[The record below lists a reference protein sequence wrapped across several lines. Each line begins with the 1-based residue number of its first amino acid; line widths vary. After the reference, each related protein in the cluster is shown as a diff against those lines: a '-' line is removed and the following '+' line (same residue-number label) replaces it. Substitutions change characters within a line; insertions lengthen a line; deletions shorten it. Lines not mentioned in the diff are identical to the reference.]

1 MKDYKKAILGILKKR
16 KDSGDKFESQVLKLT
31 LKQIDGARDDGW
43 GVFYSKNGKSLVSAK
58 KTIEG
63 SYAVKDDTEE
73 IGDNAFWGCAFLRNV
88 AVPNTVER
96 IGDEAFARCI
106 SLESVCIPASV
117 EKIGKNPFVDLDSK
131 VINNE
136 SEAYVID
143 NKILYSADR
152 TRLVSCLTDAAMVIV
167 PKTVRIIGSLA
178 FTRRAKLKKVQLPDG
193 LERIGRDAF
202 SDCDALE
209 EVVIPA
215 SVKTIAPYAFGGC
228 ESLKK
233 VTFLGEV
240 QSLSRTAFSDC
251 FNLYT
256 ILVPQGKEKAYRKI
270 LHITSESDTLVLG
283 NEQVAP
289 TDNKPETP
297 KAEPAKEP
305 AKEMKEEKKE
315 KKEKKEEK
323 KVDNKEKKDKK
334 IKKDNADKKDN
345 AGKEGSNGEK

>member
-16 KDSGDKFESQVLKLT
+16 KDSGDRFESQVLKLT
-31 LKQIDGARDDGW
+31 LKQMDGARDDGW

-88 AVPNTVER
+88 AVPNTVVR

-143 NKILYSADR
+143 NKILYDADR

-283 NEQVAP
+283 NEHVAP
-289 TDNKPETP
+289 TDSKPETP
-297 KAEPAKEP
+297 KAEP

-315 KKEKKEEK
+315 KK
-323 KVDNKEKKDKK
+323 DKKDKK

-345 AGKEGSNGEK
+345 AGKEGSHGEK

>member
-31 LKQIDGARDDGW
+31 LKQMDGARDDGW

-58 KTIEG
+58 KSIEG

-73 IGDNAFWGCAFLRNV
+73 IGDNAFWGCAFLRKV
-88 AVPNTVER
+88 AVPNTVVR

-136 SEAYVID
+136 SEAFVIE

-256 ILVPQGKEKAYRKI
+256 ILVPQGKEKEYRKI

-283 NEQVAP
+283 NEHVAL
-289 TDNKPETP
+289 TDSKPETP
-297 KAEPAKEP
+297 KAEPAKD
-305 AKEMKEEKKE
+305 MKEEKKE

-334 IKKDNADKKDN
+334 IKKDNA
-345 AGKEGSNGEK
+345 GKEAGNGEK

>member
-289 TDNKPETP
+289 KDSKPETP
-297 KAEPAKEP
+297 KAEP

-315 KKEKKEEK
+315 KK
-323 KVDNKEKKDKK
+323 DKKDKK

-345 AGKEGSNGEK
+345 TGKEAGNGEK

>member
-16 KDSGDKFESQVLKLT
+16 KDSGDRFESQVLKLT
-31 LKQIDGARDDGW
+31 LKQMDGARDDGW

-58 KTIEG
+58 KSIEG

-88 AVPNTVER
+88 AVPNTVVR

-136 SEAYVID
+136 SEAYVIE

-167 PKTVRIIGSLA
+167 PKTVRVIGSLA

-283 NEQVAP
+283 NEHVAL
-289 TDNKPETP
+289 TDSKPETP
-297 KAEPAKEP
+297 KAEP

-315 KKEKKEEK
+315 KK
-323 KVDNKEKKDKK
+323 DKKDKK
-334 IKKDNADKKDN
+334 IKKDNSDKKDN
-345 AGKEGSNGEK
+345 AGKEAGNGEK

>member
-31 LKQIDGARDDGW
+31 LKQMDGARDDGW

-58 KTIEG
+58 KSIEG

-88 AVPNTVER
+88 AVPNTVVR

-131 VINNE
+131 VINNQ

-167 PKTVRIIGSLA
+167 PKTVRVIGSLA

-215 SVKTIAPYAFGGC
+215 SVKTIAPYAFSGC

-240 QSLSRTAFSDC
+240 TSLSRTAFSDC

-289 TDNKPETP
+289 TDSKPETP
-297 KAEPAKEP
+297 KAEP

-315 KKEKKEEK
+315 KK
-323 KVDNKEKKDKK
+323 DKKDKK
-334 IKKDNADKKDN
+334 IKKDNSDKKDN
-345 AGKEGSNGEK
+345 AGKEAGNGEK

>member
-31 LKQIDGARDDGW
+31 LKQMDGARDDGR

-58 KTIEG
+58 KSIEG

-73 IGDNAFWGCAFLRNV
+73 IGDNAFWGCAFLRKV
-88 AVPNTVER
+88 AVPNTVVR

-167 PKTVRIIGSLA
+167 PKTVRVIGSLA

-193 LERIGRDAF
+193 LERIGRDSF

-256 ILVPQGKEKAYRKI
+256 ILVPAGKEKAYRKI

-283 NEQVAP
+283 NEHVASA
-289 TDNKPETP
+289 DIKPETP
-297 KAEPAKEP
+297 KAEPVNEP
-305 AKEMKEEKKE
+305 AKEMKEEKRK
-315 KKEKKEEK
+315 KKEKKE
-323 KVDNKEKKDKK
+323 EKKDKK

>member
-31 LKQIDGARDDGW
+31 LRQMDGARDDGW
-43 GVFYSKNGKSLVSAK
+43 GVYYSKNGKSLVSAK
-58 KTIEG
+58 KSIEG

-73 IGDNAFWGCAFLRNV
+73 IGDNAFWGCAFLRKV

-117 EKIGKNPFVDLDSK
+117 EKMGKNPFVDLDSK

-167 PKTVRIIGSLA
+167 PKTVRVIGSLA

-193 LERIGRDAF
+193 LERIGRDSF

-256 ILVPQGKEKAYRKI
+256 ILVPAGKEKAYRKI

-283 NEQVAP
+283 NEHVASA
-289 TDNKPETP
+289 DIKPETP
-297 KAEPAKEP
+297 KAEPVNEP
-305 AKEMKEEKKE
+305 AKEMKEEKKK
-315 KKEKKEEK
+315 KKEKKE
-323 KVDNKEKKDKK
+323 EKKDKK

>member
-16 KDSGDKFESQVLKLT
+16 KDSGDRFESQVLKLT

-143 NKILYSADR
+143 NKILYSTDR

-193 LERIGRDAF
+193 QERIGRDAF

-289 TDNKPETP
+289 TDSKPETP

-315 KKEKKEEK
+315 EKKEKK
-323 KVDNKEKKDKK
+323 DKKDKK

-345 AGKEGSNGEK
+345 AGKEAGNGEK

>member
-31 LKQIDGARDDGW
+31 LKQMDGARDDGW

-58 KTIEG
+58 KSIEG

-136 SEAYVID
+136 SEAYVIE
-143 NKILYSADR
+143 NKMLYSADR

-167 PKTVRIIGSLA
+167 PKTVRVIGSLA

-283 NEQVAP
+283 NEQVVP
-289 TDNKPETP
+289 TDSKPETP
-297 KAEPAKEP
+297 KAEP

-315 KKEKKEEK
+315 KK
-323 KVDNKEKKDKK
+323 DKKDKK

-345 AGKEGSNGEK
+345 AGKEAGNGEK

>member
-31 LKQIDGARDDGW
+31 LKQMDGARDDGW

-117 EKIGKNPFVDLDSK
+117 EKMGKNPFVDLDSK

-143 NKILYSADR
+143 NKILYDADR

-167 PKTVRIIGSLA
+167 PKTVRVIGSLA

-193 LERIGRDAF
+193 LERIGRDSF

-256 ILVPQGKEKAYRKI
+256 ILVPAGKEKAYRKI

-283 NEQVAP
+283 NEHVASA
-289 TDNKPETP
+289 DIKPETP
-297 KAEPAKEP
+297 KAEPVNEP
-305 AKEMKEEKKE
+305 AKEMKEEKRK
-315 KKEKKEEK
+315 KKEKKE
-323 KVDNKEKKDKK
+323 EKKDKK

>member
-31 LKQIDGARDDGW
+31 LKQMDGARDDGW

-58 KTIEG
+58 KSIEG

-117 EKIGKNPFVDLDSK
+117 EKMGKNPFVDLDSK

-167 PKTVRIIGSLA
+167 PKTVRVIGSLA

-193 LERIGRDAF
+193 LERIGRDSF
-202 SDCDALE
+202 SDCDTLE

-289 TDNKPETP
+289 TDSKPETP
-297 KAEPAKEP
+297 KAEP

-315 KKEKKEEK
+315 KK
-323 KVDNKEKKDKK
+323 DKKDKK
-334 IKKDNADKKDN
+334 IKKDNSDKKDN
-345 AGKEGSNGEK
+345 AGKEAGNGEK

>member
-31 LKQIDGARDDGW
+31 LKQMDGARDDGW

-58 KTIEG
+58 KSIEG

-167 PKTVRIIGSLA
+167 PKTVRVIGSLA

-193 LERIGRDAF
+193 LELIGRDSF

-215 SVKTIAPYAFGGC
+215 SVKTISPYAFSGC

-256 ILVPQGKEKAYRKI
+256 ILVPAGKEKAYRKI

-283 NEQVAP
+283 NEHVASA
-289 TDNKPETP
+289 DIKPETP
-297 KAEPAKEP
+297 KAEPTK
-305 AKEMKEEKKE
+305 KMK
-315 KKEKKEEK
+315 
-323 KVDNKEKKDKK
+323 DNKKDKK
-334 IKKDNADKKDN
+334 DKKVKKENTIKKDNEE
-345 AGKEGSNGEK
+345 KEGGNEEK

>member
-31 LKQIDGARDDGW
+31 LKQMDGARDDGW

-58 KTIEG
+58 KSIEG

-73 IGDNAFWGCAFLRNV
+73 IGDNAFWGCAFLRKV

-152 TRLVSCLTDAAMVIV
+152 TRLVSCLTDAAMVII

-283 NEQVAP
+283 NEQVVP
-289 TDNKPETP
+289 TDSKPETP
-297 KAEPAKEP
+297 KAEP

-315 KKEKKEEK
+315 KK
-323 KVDNKEKKDKK
+323 DKKDKK

-345 AGKEGSNGEK
+345 AGKEAGNGEK

>member
-58 KTIEG
+58 KSIEG

-117 EKIGKNPFVDLDSK
+117 EKMGKNPFVDLDSK

-167 PKTVRIIGSLA
+167 PKTVRVIGSLA

-193 LERIGRDAF
+193 LERISRDSF

-256 ILVPQGKEKAYRKI
+256 ILVPAGKEKAYRKI

-289 TDNKPETP
+289 TDSKPETP
-297 KAEPAKEP
+297 KAEP

-315 KKEKKEEK
+315 KK
-323 KVDNKEKKDKK
+323 DKKDKK
-334 IKKDNADKKDN
+334 IKKDNSDKNDN
-345 AGKEGSNGEK
+345 AGKEGGNGKK

>member
-31 LKQIDGARDDGW
+31 LKQMDGARDDGW

-58 KTIEG
+58 KSIEG

-117 EKIGKNPFVDLDSK
+117 EKMGKNPFVDLDSK

-167 PKTVRIIGSLA
+167 PKTVRVIGSLA

-240 QSLSRTAFSDC
+240 TSLSRTAFSDC

-289 TDNKPETP
+289 TDSKPETP
-297 KAEPAKEP
+297 KAEP

-315 KKEKKEEK
+315 KK
-323 KVDNKEKKDKK
+323 DKKDKK
-334 IKKDNADKKDN
+334 IKKDNSDKNDN
-345 AGKEGSNGEK
+345 AGKEGGNGKK

>member
-31 LKQIDGARDDGW
+31 LKQMDGARDDGW

-58 KTIEG
+58 KSIEG

-117 EKIGKNPFVDLDSK
+117 EKMGKNPFVDLDSK

-167 PKTVRIIGSLA
+167 PKTVRVIGSLA

-193 LERIGRDAF
+193 LERIGCDSF

-215 SVKTIAPYAFGGC
+215 SVKTISPYAFSGC

-256 ILVPQGKEKAYRKI
+256 ILVPAGKEKAYRKI

-283 NEQVAP
+283 NEHVASA
-289 TDNKPETP
+289 DIKPETP
-297 KAEPAKEP
+297 KAEPVNEP
-305 AKEMKEEKKE
+305 AKEMKEEKKK
-315 KKEKKEEK
+315 KKEKKE
-323 KVDNKEKKDKK
+323 EKKDKK

>member
-31 LKQIDGARDDGW
+31 LKQMDGARDDGW

-58 KTIEG
+58 KSIEG

-136 SEAYVID
+136 SEAYVIE
-143 NKILYSADR
+143 NKMLYSADR
-152 TRLVSCLTDAAMVIV
+152 TRLVSCLTDAAMVII

-283 NEQVAP
+283 NEQVVP
-289 TDNKPETP
+289 TDSKPETP
-297 KAEPAKEP
+297 KAEP

-315 KKEKKEEK
+315 KK
-323 KVDNKEKKDKK
+323 DKKDKK

-345 AGKEGSNGEK
+345 AGKEAGNGEK

>member
-31 LKQIDGARDDGW
+31 LKQMDGARDDGW

-58 KTIEG
+58 KSIEG

-73 IGDNAFWGCAFLRNV
+73 IGDNAFWGCAFLRKV
-88 AVPNTVER
+88 AVPNTVVR

-167 PKTVRIIGSLA
+167 PKTVRVIGSLA

-193 LERIGRDAF
+193 LERIGRDSF

-215 SVKTIAPYAFGGC
+215 SVKTISPYAFSGC

-256 ILVPQGKEKAYRKI
+256 ILVPAGKEKAYRKI

-283 NEQVAP
+283 NEHVASA
-289 TDNKPETP
+289 DIKPETP
-297 KAEPAKEP
+297 KAEPTK
-305 AKEMKEEKKE
+305 KMK
-315 KKEKKEEK
+315 
-323 KVDNKEKKDKK
+323 DNKKDKK
-334 IKKDNADKKDN
+334 DKKVKKENTIKKDNEE
-345 AGKEGSNGEK
+345 KEGGNEEK

>member
-58 KTIEG
+58 KSIEG

-131 VINNE
+131 AINNE

-167 PKTVRIIGSLA
+167 PKTVRVIGSLA

-240 QSLSRTAFSDC
+240 TSLSRTAFSDC

-283 NEQVAP
+283 NEHVAP
-289 TDNKPETP
+289 TDSKPETP
-297 KAEPAKEP
+297 KAEP

-315 KKEKKEEK
+315 KK
-323 KVDNKEKKDKK
+323 DKKDKK

-345 AGKEGSNGEK
+345 AGKEGGNGEK

>member
-88 AVPNTVER
+88 AVPNTVVR

-117 EKIGKNPFVDLDSK
+117 EKMGKNPFVDLDSK

-143 NKILYSADR
+143 NKILYDADR

-167 PKTVRIIGSLA
+167 PKTVRVIGSLA

-289 TDNKPETP
+289 KENKPENP

-315 KKEKKEEK
+315 KK
-323 KVDNKEKKDKK
+323 DKKDKK

-345 AGKEGSNGEK
+345 AGKEGSHGEK

>member
-31 LKQIDGARDDGW
+31 LKQMDGARDDGW

-58 KTIEG
+58 KSIEG

-131 VINNE
+131 VINNQ

-167 PKTVRIIGSLA
+167 PKTVRVIGSLA

-240 QSLSRTAFSDC
+240 TGLSRTAFSDC

-283 NEQVAP
+283 NEHVAP
-289 TDNKPETP
+289 TDSKPETP

-315 KKEKKEEK
+315 KK
-323 KVDNKEKKDKK
+323 DKKDKK

-345 AGKEGSNGEK
+345 AGKEGGNGEK

>member
-31 LKQIDGARDDGW
+31 LKQMDGARDDGW

-58 KTIEG
+58 KSIEG

-131 VINNE
+131 VINNQ
-136 SEAYVID
+136 SEAYVIE
-143 NKILYSADR
+143 NKILYDADR

-167 PKTVRIIGSLA
+167 PKTVRVIGSLA

-233 VTFLGEV
+233 VTFLGDV

-283 NEQVAP
+283 NEQVAL
-289 TDNKPETP
+289 TDSKPETP
-297 KAEPAKEP
+297 KAEP

-315 KKEKKEEK
+315 KK
-323 KVDNKEKKDKK
+323 DKKDKK
-334 IKKDNADKKDN
+334 IKKDNSDKKDN
-345 AGKEGSNGEK
+345 AGKEAGNGEK

>member
-31 LKQIDGARDDGW
+31 LKQMDGARDDGW

-58 KTIEG
+58 KSIEG

-117 EKIGKNPFVDLDSK
+117 EKMGKNPFVDLDSK

-167 PKTVRIIGSLA
+167 PKTVRVIGSLA

-193 LERIGRDAF
+193 LERIGRDSF

-289 TDNKPETP
+289 TDSKPETP
-297 KAEPAKEP
+297 KAEP

-315 KKEKKEEK
+315 KK
-323 KVDNKEKKDKK
+323 DKKDKK

-345 AGKEGSNGEK
+345 AGKEGGNGEK

>member
-1 MKDYKKAILGILKKR
+1 MLDMKDYKKAILGILKKR

-31 LKQIDGARDDGW
+31 LKQMDGARDDGW

-58 KTIEG
+58 KSIEG

-117 EKIGKNPFVDLDSK
+117 EKMGKNPFVDLDSK

-167 PKTVRIIGSLA
+167 PKTVRVIGSLA

-193 LERIGRDAF
+193 LERIGRDSF

-256 ILVPQGKEKAYRKI
+256 ILVPAGKEKAYRKI

-283 NEQVAP
+283 NEHVASA
-289 TDNKPETP
+289 DIKPETP
-297 KAEPAKEP
+297 KAEPVNEP
-305 AKEMKEEKKE
+305 AKEKKKE
-315 KKEKKEEK
+315 KKE
-323 KVDNKEKKDKK
+323 EKKDKK

>member
-31 LKQIDGARDDGW
+31 LKQMDGARDDGW

-58 KTIEG
+58 KSIEG

-143 NKILYSADR
+143 NKILYDADR

-167 PKTVRIIGSLA
+167 PKTVRVIGSLA

-289 TDNKPETP
+289 KDSKPETP
-297 KAEPAKEP
+297 KAEP

-315 KKEKKEEK
+315 KK
-323 KVDNKEKKDKK
+323 DKKDKK

-345 AGKEGSNGEK
+345 AGKEAGNGEK

>member
-31 LKQIDGARDDGW
+31 LKQMDGARDDGW

-58 KTIEG
+58 KSIEG

-117 EKIGKNPFVDLDSK
+117 EKMGKNPFVDLDSK

-167 PKTVRIIGSLA
+167 PKTVRVIGSLA

-240 QSLSRTAFSDC
+240 TGLSRTAFSDC

-283 NEQVAP
+283 NEHVAP
-289 TDNKPETP
+289 TDSKPETP
-297 KAEPAKEP
+297 KAEP

-315 KKEKKEEK
+315 KK
-323 KVDNKEKKDKK
+323 DKKDKK

-345 AGKEGSNGEK
+345 AGKEAGNGEK

>member
-31 LKQIDGARDDGW
+31 LKQMDGARDDGW

-58 KTIEG
+58 KSIEG

-143 NKILYSADR
+143 NKILYDADR

-167 PKTVRIIGSLA
+167 PKTVRVIGSLA

-283 NEQVAP
+283 NEHVAP
-289 TDNKPETP
+289 TDIKPETP
-297 KAEPAKEP
+297 KAEP

-315 KKEKKEEK
+315 K
-323 KVDNKEKKDKK
+323 KEKKDKK

>member
-289 TDNKPETP
+289 KDSKPETP
-297 KAEPAKEP
+297 KAEP

-315 KKEKKEEK
+315 KK
-323 KVDNKEKKDKK
+323 DKKDKK

-345 AGKEGSNGEK
+345 AGKEAGNGEK

>member
-31 LKQIDGARDDGW
+31 LKQMDGARDDGW

-58 KTIEG
+58 KSIEG

-167 PKTVRIIGSLA
+167 PKTVRVIGSLA

-193 LERIGRDAF
+193 LERIGRDSF

-283 NEQVAP
+283 NEHVAP
-289 TDNKPETP
+289 TDSKPETP
-297 KAEPAKEP
+297 KAEPAKE
-305 AKEMKEEKKE
+305 MKEDKKE
-315 KKEKKEEK
+315 KK
-323 KVDNKEKKDKK
+323 DKKDKK

-345 AGKEGSNGEK
+345 AGKEGGHGEK

>member
-31 LKQIDGARDDGW
+31 LKQMDGARDDGW

-58 KTIEG
+58 KSIEG

-131 VINNE
+131 VINNQ

-167 PKTVRIIGSLA
+167 PKTVRVIGSLA

-240 QSLSRTAFSDC
+240 QTLSRTAFSDC

-283 NEQVAP
+283 NEHVAP
-289 TDNKPETP
+289 TDSKPETP
-297 KAEPAKEP
+297 KAEP

-315 KKEKKEEK
+315 K
-323 KVDNKEKKDKK
+323 KEKKDKK

-345 AGKEGSNGEK
+345 AGKEVGNGEK

>member
-31 LKQIDGARDDGW
+31 LKQMDGARDDGW

-58 KTIEG
+58 KSIEG

-73 IGDNAFWGCAFLRNV
+73 IGDNAFWGCAFLRKV

-167 PKTVRIIGSLA
+167 PKTVRVIGSLA

-193 LERIGRDAF
+193 LERIGRDSF

-256 ILVPQGKEKAYRKI
+256 ILVPAGKEKAYRKI

-283 NEQVAP
+283 NEHVASA
-289 TDNKPETP
+289 DIKPETP
-297 KAEPAKEP
+297 KAEPVNEP
-305 AKEMKEEKKE
+305 AKEMKKEKRK

-323 KVDNKEKKDKK
+323 MDKK

>member
-31 LKQIDGARDDGW
+31 LKQMDGARDDGW

-58 KTIEG
+58 KSIEG

-167 PKTVRIIGSLA
+167 PKTVRVIGSLA

-193 LERIGRDAF
+193 LERIGRDSF

-256 ILVPQGKEKAYRKI
+256 ILVPAGKEKAYRKI

-283 NEQVAP
+283 NEQPSP

-305 AKEMKEEKKE
+305 AKEKMEEKK
-315 KKEKKEEK
+315 EK

-334 IKKDNADKKDN
+334 IKKDNSDKNDN
-345 AGKEGSNGEK
+345 AGKEGGNGKK

>member
-131 VINNE
+131 VINNQ
-136 SEAYVID
+136 SEAYVIE
-143 NKILYSADR
+143 NKILYDADR

-167 PKTVRIIGSLA
+167 PKTVRVIGSLA

-283 NEQVAP
+283 NEQVAL
-289 TDNKPETP
+289 TDSKPETP
-297 KAEPAKEP
+297 KAEP

-315 KKEKKEEK
+315 KK
-323 KVDNKEKKDKK
+323 DKKDKK
-334 IKKDNADKKDN
+334 IKKDNSDKKDN
-345 AGKEGSNGEK
+345 AGKEAGNGEK

>member
-31 LKQIDGARDDGW
+31 LKQMDGARDDGW

-58 KTIEG
+58 KSIEG
-63 SYAVKDDTEE
+63 SYAVKYDTEE

-88 AVPNTVER
+88 AVPNTVVR

-143 NKILYSADR
+143 NKILYDADR

-167 PKTVRIIGSLA
+167 PKTVRVIGSLA

-283 NEQVAP
+283 NEHVAP
-289 TDNKPETP
+289 TDSKPETP

-305 AKEMKEEKKE
+305 AKDMKEEKKE
-315 KKEKKEEK
+315 KK
-323 KVDNKEKKDKK
+323 DKKDKK

-345 AGKEGSNGEK
+345 AGKEGGNGEK

>member
-58 KTIEG
+58 KSIEG

-143 NKILYSADR
+143 NKILYDADR
-152 TRLVSCLTDAAMVIV
+152 IRIVSCLTDAAMVIV
-167 PKTVRIIGSLA
+167 PKTVRVIGSLA

-289 TDNKPETP
+289 KDNKPETP
-297 KAEPAKEP
+297 KAEPAKE
-305 AKEMKEEKKE
+305 MNEEKKE
-315 KKEKKEEK
+315 KK
-323 KVDNKEKKDKK
+323 DKKDKK

>member
-1 MKDYKKAILGILKKR
+1 MSDEVRKKAILGILKKR
-16 KDSGDKFESQVLKLT
+16 KYSGDRFESQVLKLT
-31 LKQIDGARDDGW
+31 LKQMDGARDDGW

-58 KTIEG
+58 KSIEG

-117 EKIGKNPFVDLDSK
+117 EKMGKNPFVDLDSK

-167 PKTVRIIGSLA
+167 PKTVRVIGSLA

-193 LERIGRDAF
+193 LERIGRDSF

-256 ILVPQGKEKAYRKI
+256 ILVPAGKEKLYRKI

-289 TDNKPETP
+289 TDSKPETP
-297 KAEPAKEP
+297 KAEP

-315 KKEKKEEK
+315 KK
-323 KVDNKEKKDKK
+323 DKKDKK
-334 IKKDNADKKDN
+334 IKKDNADKNDN
-345 AGKEGSNGEK
+345 AGKEGGNGKK

>member
-1 MKDYKKAILGILKKR
+1 MKDYKKANLGILKKR

-31 LKQIDGARDDGW
+31 LKQMDGARDDGW

-58 KTIEG
+58 KSIEG

-73 IGDNAFWGCAFLRNV
+73 IGDNAFWGCAFLRKV
-88 AVPNTVER
+88 AVPNTVVR

-167 PKTVRIIGSLA
+167 PKTVRVIGSLA

-193 LERIGRDAF
+193 LERIGRDSF

-256 ILVPQGKEKAYRKI
+256 ILVPAGKEKAYRKI

-283 NEQVAP
+283 NEHVASA
-289 TDNKPETP
+289 DIKPETP
-297 KAEPAKEP
+297 KAEPVNEP
-305 AKEMKEEKKE
+305 AKEMKEEKRK
-315 KKEKKEEK
+315 KKEKKE
-323 KVDNKEKKDKK
+323 EKKDKK

>member
-240 QSLSRTAFSDC
+240 TSLSRTAFSDC

-289 TDNKPETP
+289 TDSKPETP
-297 KAEPAKEP
+297 KAEP

-315 KKEKKEEK
+315 KKEKKDK
-323 KVDNKEKKDKK
+323 KV
-334 IKKDNADKKDN
+334 KKDNADKKDN
-345 AGKEGSNGEK
+345 AGKEAGNGEK